1 MKSRLIAIAGGSGS
15 GKTWLARELQQRLGT
30 RARPLCLDHF
40 YRDRSHL
47 TLRERQHLNFDH
59 PRALDWDCFL
69 DVITRLRRGWS
80 AQVPVYD
87 FTISSRSGPDRRMPP
102 SPLVM
107 VDGLWPFHWDAM
119 RPMYALTVY
128 VDSTAQERLGR
139 LLTRDP
145 VERARPRRAVERHFW
160 GHVEPMHQRFVAPQR
175 DAADL
180 VVHAPVSHR
189 VLERLVRRMNALID
203 APTPEVA

>member
-1 MKSRLIAIAGGSGS
+1 MRSRLIAIAGGSGS
-15 GKTWLARELQQRLGT
+15 GKTWLAGELQQRLGT
-30 RARPLCLDHF
+30 RARSLCLDHF

-59 PRALDWDCFL
+59 PRALDWDHFL
-69 DVITRLRRGWS
+69 RAIARLRRGWS

-87 FTISSRSGPDRRMPP
+87 FTISSRSGPDRRMSP

-107 VDGLWPFHWDAM
+107 VDGLWPFQWDAT
-119 RPMYALTVY
+119 RSMYALTVF
-128 VDSTAQERLGR
+128 VDSTAEERLER

-160 GHVEPMHQRFVAPQR
+160 EHVEPMHQRFVAPQR

-180 VVHAPVSHR
+180 VVSAPVSAAVLHR
-189 VLERLVRRMNALID
+189 LARRMNALIE
-203 APTPEVA
+203 APTLEVA